1 MTPVDVVI
9 LAAGLGVSGW
19 CVWHCVRGVRAMRR
33 GRTVSCCAPAG
44 TGDTKEQLA
53 QMRADLDELRPGDRP
68 AAMPR

>member
-19 CVWHCVRGVRAMRR
+19 CVRHCVRGVRAMRR
-33 GRTVSCCAPAG
+33 GRTASCCAPTG
-44 TGDTKEQLA
+44 TGDTKAQLA
-53 QMRADLDELRPGDRP
+53 QLRADLDVLRPADRP